1 MKSPVA
7 APPCSVRAPA
17 LFVGLAVAAC
27 LLAAGCRGPGI
38 AMLAAW
44 DDAPLPPAHA
54 ADERQSPAP
63 RTIPVEV
70 LFVRHD
76 PRDPA
81 FGADLW
87 RHVDEQAFDADLR
100 RRLGTNGLRAGV
112 VTGTPP
118 ADVASRLAPTTVGDP
133 AEPGAAGLRRMLRLL
148 PGRRAEVVAAAG
160 LPELVLLERG
170 ADGVGGGTYRDATA
184 LVSLRA
190 WPDADGRV
198 RIRLVPEVR
207 HGDVRRS
214 WVGEEGMFR
223 LETGQ
228 TRHTFDDLG
237 VEARLPPGGVLLLGV
252 ADGDGA
258 AVGDALLR
266 DRDAAGGARLL
277 VIRPLSATADPL
289 FATADADAGDEDR

>member
-1 MKSPVA
+1 MQSPVA
-7 APPCSVRAPA
+7 APPFSATAPA
-17 LFVGLAVAAC
+17 RAVGLALAAC
-27 LLAAGCRGPGI
+27 ALAAGCRGPGG

-44 DDAPLPPAHA
+44 DDTTLPPARVN
-54 ADERQSPAP
+54 DERQPP

-81 FGADLW
+81 FGTDLW
-87 RHVDEQAFDADLR
+87 RHVDEQAFGADLR
-100 RRLGTNGLRAGV
+100 RRLEANGLRTGV
-112 VTGTPP
+112 VTGTLP
-118 ADVASRLAPTTVGDP
+118 ADVGSRLAPAAGEDP
-133 AEPGAAGLRRMLRLL
+133 AEPGSTGLRRTLRLL
-148 PGRRAEVVAAAG
+148 PGRRAEVIAAAG

-170 ADGVGGGTYRDATA
+170 ADGVGGGTYRDATT
-184 LVSLRA
+184 LVSLQA

-198 RIRLVPEVR
+198 RVRIVPEIR

-228 TRHTFDDLG
+228 TRHPFDDLG
-237 VEARLPPGGVLLLGV
+237 VEARLPPGGLLLVGV

-277 VIRPLSATADPL
+277 VIRPLAPATDPL
-289 FATADADAGDEDR
+289 FVTAEAGSEDDDR